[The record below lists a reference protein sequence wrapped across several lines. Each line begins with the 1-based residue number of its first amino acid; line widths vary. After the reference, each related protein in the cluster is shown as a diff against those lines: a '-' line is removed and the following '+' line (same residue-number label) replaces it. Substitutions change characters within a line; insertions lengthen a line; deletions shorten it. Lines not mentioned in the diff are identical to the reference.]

1 MPETTITTSFKADIK
16 DLKSKIQEANRN
28 IKLANAEFKAAASSM
43 DYMADSADGI
53 QKKLDQL
60 NKVYKAQNTILDSY
74 KKELELVEK
83 EQGANS
89 AAADNL
95 RIQIANQQA
104 AVNKTAAELKSYE
117 QKLADVESTQESSAS
132 ATKDQAQAFD
142 DLGATIKAQESELQ
156 GLKKEYAAVV
166 LTQGENSDAAKDLAR
181 QIETLS
187 GEVKDNKAEMQRA
200 EAAADSFD
208 KTIEETGKDT
218 EDASDGFTVMKG
230 VLADL
235 AATAIKAVVDGLK
248 DLGKAAIDAWK
259 DFDSGVDTVI
269 KKTGATGA
277 AAKDLENSFAEV
289 SKRIV
294 ADSGTIGEAIGEIN
308 TRFGYTGG
316 NLEDVTVAF
325 LKFADV
331 TGTDVGTAVADVSK
345 ALTAAGMDASQY
357 QEILDALTV
366 AGQKSGV
373 SVAKVADGL
382 TKYGA
387 QTRALGLDVEEVIA
401 LFAQFELS
409 GVNTEAAL
417 SGLTKATAK
426 WQKEGKNAGDEL
438 TKTVEA
444 IRTASDA
451 SKAAELAI
459 EAFGNKAGPELADAI
474 QSGRF
479 AFDEFTAAVKDS
491 GGAVE
496 RTFEE
501 TQDAPDK
508 LALAVQGL
516 KTDLAQTTNEVMTE
530 LAPDIEKAL
539 KSISKTLTRDII
551 PAVKSAIQWVLKN
564 KTAILTTLSAIAAG
578 LVALNVVKV
587 ITGLVEA
594 FRAFKAAQEGA
605 TIAQWALNAAMNANP
620 IGIII
625 ALIAAL
631 VAAFVV
637 LWNKS
642 EAFREFFIDL
652 WEGIKNAIAAAWE
665 FITGIFTEAWD
676 VIKEAAASVCEFLT
690 GLFTEAWEVIKG
702 VWSAVSG
709 FFSDIWGGIT
719 EAFAGAKKWFTD
731 IFEGAWDGIK
741 LVWSGVTGF
750 FGGIWEGIKST
761 FSGVADWF
769 SGIFEGAKSAISTI
783 WETVSDIVKA
793 PINFLIDGLN
803 TFIRGLNKIQIPD
816 WVPGVGGKGFHISE
830 IQKLARGGV
839 LEKGQVGLLE
849 GSGAEAVVPLENNKA
864 WIAATAQAM
873 RSALQTEGVLGPGG
887 AGTINNFNF
896 NQTNNSP
903 KALDQLDIYRAT
915 QRQIEQMKGVVKSY
929 A

>member
-28 IKLANAEFKAAASSM
+28 IKLANAEFKAAASAM

-60 NKVYKAQNTILDSY
+60 NKVYKAQNTILESY
-74 KKELELVEK
+74 KKELEIVEK

-117 QKLADVESTQESSAS
+117 QKLSDVEKTQEGSTD

-142 DLGATIKAQESELQ
+142 DLGSRIKAQESELQ

-218 EDASDGFTVMKG
+218 KEASDGFTVMKG

-235 AATAIKAVVDGLK
+235 AATAIKAVVQGLK
-248 DLGKAAIDAWK
+248 DIGSAALDAWK

-277 AAKDLENSFAEV
+277 AAKDLENSFAAV

-294 ADSGTIGEAIGEIN
+294 ADSGTIGTAIGEIN
-308 TRFGYTGG
+308 TRLGYTGAD
-316 NLEDVTVAF
+316 LEDATVAF
-325 LKFADV
+325 LQFADV

-345 ALTAAGMDASQY
+345 ALAAAGMDASQY

-373 SVAKVADGL
+373 SVQKVADGL

-426 WQKEGKNAGDEL
+426 WQKEGKNAGSEL
-438 TKTVEA
+438 TATVEA
-444 IRTASDA
+444 IRTAGDA
-451 SKAAELAI
+451 SKAAEIAI

-491 GGAVE
+491 AGAVE

-539 KSISKTLTRDII
+539 KSISKILTRDII
-551 PAVKSAIQWVLKN
+551 PAVKTAIQWVLKN

-578 LVALNVVKV
+578 LIALNVVKI

-605 TIAQWALNAAMNANP
+605 TVAQWLLNAAMSANP
-620 IGIII
+620 IGLVI
-625 ALIAAL
+625 AAIAAL

-642 EAFREFFIDL
+642 EAFRQFFIDL
-652 WEGIKNAIAAAWE
+652 WEGIKAAVSAAWE
-665 FITGIFTEAWD
+665 FITGVFTEAWE
-676 VIKEAAASVCEFLT
+676 VIKETAATVCEFLT
-690 GLFTEAWEVIKG
+690 GLFSDAWETIKG
-702 VWSAVSG
+702 VWDKVAG
-709 FFSDIWGGIT
+709 FF
-719 EAFAGAKKWFTD
+719 
-731 IFEGAWDGIK
+731 EGVWDGITGALSEAGSWLSDLFTGAWEAIK
-741 LVWSGVTGF
+741 TAWEGVKDF
-750 FGGIWEGIKST
+750 FGDIWEGIKEI
-761 FSGVADWF
+761 FSPVADFF
-769 SGIFEGAKSAISTI
+769 SGIFEGAKTAITTI
-783 WETVSDIVKA
+783 WEGLADVVKA

-803 TFIRGLNKIQIPD
+803 KFIGGLNKIQIPD
-816 WVPGVGGKGFHISE
+816 WVPGVGGKGIN
-830 IQKLARGGV
+830 IPKIPRLYRGGV
-839 LEKGQVGLLE
+839 LEAGQVGLLE
-849 GSGAEAVVPLENNKA
+849 GTGAEAVVPLENNKA
-864 WIAATAQAM
+864 WIAATAAAM
-873 RSALQTEGVLGPGG
+873 RSALQTEGVLGAGG
-887 AGTINNFNF
+887 VGTVNNFNF

-903 KALDQLDIYRAT
+903 KALDQLEIYRAT
-915 QRQIEQMKGVVKSY
+915 QRQIQQMKGVVQTY